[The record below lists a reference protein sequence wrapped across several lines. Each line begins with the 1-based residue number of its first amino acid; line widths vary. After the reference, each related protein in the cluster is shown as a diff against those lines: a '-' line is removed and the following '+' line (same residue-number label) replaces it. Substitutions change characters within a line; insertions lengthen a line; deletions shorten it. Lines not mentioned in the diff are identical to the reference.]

1 MARLKDRSLPHSC
14 EGSHQLV
21 PWIDLFSLDVLF
33 SDPPTPEFPFCVA
46 QIMHTYPRGCTRTRA
61 SRKGLEWGCKRRVGL
76 ETGRVKPTC
85 LASASHLTKL
95 ILRKVR
101 LFCSLAKRS
110 IDKIQWFEW
119 NFILSSFHWNA
130 TMECEKVYELFSV
143 AFLPSIAWGWV
154 SNTLREWG
162 TVKPNAYPLGTF

>member
-1 MARLKDRSLPHSC
+1 MLCFQNRRCRDFPLCRINYAYICTWMHANAREQERSGVRVQTESRTGERHTPH
-14 EGSHQLV
+14 
-21 PWIDLFSLDVLF
+21 
-33 SDPPTPEFPFCVA
+33 
-46 QIMHTYPRGCTRTRA
+46 
-61 SRKGLEWGCKRRVGL
+61 
-76 ETGRVKPTC
+76 GRVKPTC

>member
-1 MARLKDRSLPHSC
+1 MFCFQVQNPGIYLLCRINYVYIYTWTHANAREQERSGVRVQTESRTGERHTPH
-14 EGSHQLV
+14 
-21 PWIDLFSLDVLF
+21 
-33 SDPPTPEFPFCVA
+33 
-46 QIMHTYPRGCTRTRA
+46 
-61 SRKGLEWGCKRRVGL
+61 
-76 ETGRVKPTC
+76 GRVKPTC

-130 TMECEKVYELFSV
+130 TMECEKVYELFAV

>member
-1 MARLKDRSLPHSC
+1 MFCFQIRQPGIYLLCRTNYTYISTWMHANAREQERSGVRVQTESRTGERHTPH
-14 EGSHQLV
+14 
-21 PWIDLFSLDVLF
+21 
-33 SDPPTPEFPFCVA
+33 
-46 QIMHTYPRGCTRTRA
+46 
-61 SRKGLEWGCKRRVGL
+61 
-76 ETGRVKPTC
+76 GRVKPTC

>member
-1 MARLKDRSLPHSC
+1 MLCFQNRRCRDFPLCRINYAYICTWMHANAREQERSGVRVQTESRTGERHTPH
-14 EGSHQLV
+14 
-21 PWIDLFSLDVLF
+21 
-33 SDPPTPEFPFCVA
+33 
-46 QIMHTYPRGCTRTRA
+46 
-61 SRKGLEWGCKRRVGL
+61 
-76 ETGRVKPTC
+76 GRVKPTC

-130 TMECEKVYELFSV
+130 TMECEKVSELFSV
-143 AFLPSIAWGWV
+143 AFLPSIAWGWE

-162 TVKPNAYPLGTF
+162 SVKPNAYPLGTF

>member
-1 MARLKDRSLPHSC
+1 MFCFQIRQPRNLPFVSHKLCIHIHVDAREQEMSGVRVETESRTGQRHTPH
-14 EGSHQLV
+14 
-21 PWIDLFSLDVLF
+21 
-33 SDPPTPEFPFCVA
+33 
-46 QIMHTYPRGCTRTRA
+46 
-61 SRKGLEWGCKRRVGL
+61 
-76 ETGRVKPTC
+76 GRVKPTC